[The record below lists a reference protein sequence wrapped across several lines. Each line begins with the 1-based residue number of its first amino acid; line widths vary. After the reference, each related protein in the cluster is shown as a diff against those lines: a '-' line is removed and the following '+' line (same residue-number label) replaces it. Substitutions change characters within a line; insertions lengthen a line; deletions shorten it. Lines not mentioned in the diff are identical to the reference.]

1 MSDVTGLILAGGL
14 GRRMG
19 NVDKGLVPF
28 KGKPMVAAVIER
40 FQPQVNELLINANRN
55 LEQYQAFGLRVVP
68 DDIAGFAGPLA
79 GLERGLAEA
88 KHEYVVTAP
97 CDSPLLPM
105 DLVAR
110 LTAALTDNQAQLA
123 VAKTFTQSHPV
134 FCLAQ
139 RTLHGH
145 LVAYLRSGGRKIDAW
160 YATLNVVEVNF
171 DDEAGAFS
179 NINTQDEL
187 KLLQQE

>member
-1 MSDVTGLILAGGL
+1 MSDITGLILAGGL

-40 FQPQVNELLINANRN
+40 LQPQVSELLINANRN
-55 LEQYQAFGLRVVP
+55 LEQYQSFGLRVVP
-68 DDIAGFAGPLA
+68 DDITGFAGPLA

-88 KHEYVVTAP
+88 QHEYIVTAP
-97 CDSPLLPM
+97 CDSPLLPA

-110 LTAALTDNQAQLA
+110 LAAALGENQAQLA
-123 VAKTFTQSHPV
+123 VVKTLAQVHPV
-134 FCLAQ
+134 FCLTQ
-139 RTLHGH
+139 RALHGH

-160 YATLNVVEVNF
+160 YATLKVVEVNF
-171 DDEAGAFS
+171 DDEVDAFS
-179 NINTQDEL
+179 NINTRDEL

>member
-1 MSDVTGLILAGGL
+1 MSITGLILAGGL

-28 KGKPMVAAVIER
+28 KSKPMVAAVIER

-55 LEQYQAFGLRVVP
+55 LEQYQAFNLRVVP

-110 LTAALTDNQAQLA
+110 LMTALTDNQAQLA
-123 VAKTFTQSHPV
+123 VAKTFTQVHPV

-139 RTLHGH
+139 RGLHDH
-145 LVAYLRSGGRKIDAW
+145 LVAYLQSGGRKIDAW
-160 YATLNVVEVNF
+160 YATLNVVEAHF